1 MLLEKEFL
9 DLDIAPM
16 LSRISVGTEA
26 GLKQL
31 IPIPIKMVSI
41 LPVSRLAPASV
52 NMPHI
57 FLLLT
62 KISLT
67 HLTFVLTS
75 AISSTARDTATA
87 VAIVTYRALSIANLG
102 FIPIVI

>member
-9 DLDIAPM
+9 VFEIAPM
-16 LSRISVGTEA
+16 LSRMSTGTEA

-31 IPIPIKMVSI
+31 IPIPINILSI

-52 NMPHI
+52 NIPQI

-67 HLTFVLTS
+67 HLTFALTS

-87 VAIVTYRALSIANLG
+87 VAIVTYRAYQ
-102 FIPIVI
+102 